1 MLTSFFAHLGRH
13 KLTLLALTC
22 LITVAVL
29 SLLSVTLA
37 QTVTPTEITLRVGGS
52 GKALSAKNS
61 AGQDVNP
68 TVKSYSNDGVVEF
81 VAALKTFKAVKEG
94 ETTARMVFA
103 EGGQEVG
110 LPDVKIKVLPKI
122 EKYIIKYD
130 GVEYKST
137 DVIKISQGLQWAI
150 NVGALNLNGE
160 TVEDVTATVKSGSD
174 KLKISAGPPYTL
186 TAENVGTATLKL
198 KSEDDPGQDFTVQVL
213 SPIDSAT
220 LSVPDVRVPERGS
233 RTYTPVIKNQAG
245 ETVQIGDKAY
255 GVRIDLPDN
264 DYVTLKDADTLVAAT
279 LDVGSSRPITARLH
293 MPAVSFAAGTPPRPL
308 DEPFDVIIDAT
319 GAYMYFVPPTQPLF
333 PNGSAKID
341 AYFRDRNGAPIQSY
355 HVTDWSV
362 DPKYEKYVAL
372 AEEGNS
378 VTVLR
383 LDDVVEDEEPDT
395 SQSLREG
402 GQRSSRAR
410 QQQSQSVQRAA
421 ARRIQA
427 RRLKRPSIIPIKAE
441 AHSIN
446 GSEVLRGEAYV
457 QLREITKFQPLSVKL
472 NVMDQTTAKDLYGG
486 VTADE
491 YYVLMVRLFN
501 DLRDD
506 ETKKYTGA
514 SIIVYSGSVEVAVNL
529 EKQYDKKSNSAKKN
543 SANPSPSPSPTDSY
557 IPDGRWYEVNPV
569 ADIEDVIAD
578 PRYVNKPPTQEEI
591 TLNFND
597 DPVCEDTITYRPL
610 MFEMVVNT
618 VDRREG
624 RSVRARVF
632 DALELVGIGA
642 SFSSAI
648 RFPRPGRDLPII
660 SDRFTNLLVPGLEKI
675 FPSLKE
681 QHRQNI
687 VSQVMKPI
695 EEVPFG
701 SDITRVLFLPR
712 RALRGVIPDHKV
724 RISQICPYYFKI
736 KVAIV
741 DKTGQTVVEQ
751 GTRR

>member
-1 MLTSFFAHLGRH
+1 MTVTTHRRHHVARLLIIVLMLT
-13 KLTLLALTC
+13 
-22 LITVAVL
+22 L
-29 SLLSVTLA
+29 SALA
-37 QTVTPTEITLRVGGS
+37 QTTPPTIITLRVGGS
-52 GKALSAKNS
+52 GKAISVKNS

-68 TVKSYSNDGVVEF
+68 IVKSYSKDGIVEF
-81 VAALKTFKAVKEG
+81 IAASKTFKAIKEG
-94 ETTARMVFA
+94 ETTAKMAFT
-103 EGGQEVG
+103 EGGQEVA
-110 LPDVKIKVLPKI
+110 LPDVNITVFPKI
-122 EKYIIKYD
+122 EKYTIKYD
-130 GVEYKST
+130 GTEYKNMGA
-137 DVIKISQGLQWAI
+137 VRISQGVQWVI
-150 NVGALNLNGE
+150 QVGAVDANGE
-160 TVEDVTATVKSGSD
+160 PVENVTATVKAGAD
-174 KLKISAGPPYTL
+174 KLKISSSPPYTL
-186 TAENVGTATLKL
+186 IAENVGTATLNL
-198 KSEDDPGQDFTVQVL
+198 KNEDDTGQDFTVQIL
-213 SPIDSAT
+213 SPIASGT
-220 LSVPDVRVPERGS
+220 LSVPDVRVPERGTK
-233 RTYTPVIKNQAG
+233 TYTPVLKTTTG
-245 ETVQIGDKAY
+245 DTVQVGDKAY
-255 GVRIDLPDN
+255 GVRIDLPNN
-264 DYVTLKDADTLVAAT
+264 DYVKLKDVYTLMAET
-279 LDVGSSRPITARLH
+279 LDVGTSRPITARLH
-293 MPAVSFAAGTPPRPL
+293 IPAVSFAAGTPPRPL
-308 DEPFDVIIDAT
+308 DEPFDVIVDAT

-333 PNGSAKID
+333 PNGSVKID

-383 LDDVVEDEEPDT
+383 LDDVSEEEEPETDQNIKE
-395 SQSLREG
+395 S
-402 GQRSSRAR
+402 GQRTPSAR
-410 QQQSQSVQRAA
+410 QQSQAAQRAA
-421 ARRIQA
+421 AKRDLA
-427 RRLKRPSIIPIKAE
+427 RRLKRPNVIPIRAE
-441 AHSIN
+441 AHSIS

-486 VTADE
+486 VSSDE
-491 YYVLMVRLFN
+491 YYILMVRLFN

-529 EKQYDKKSNSAKKN
+529 EKQYDKKSNSAKSK
-543 SANPSPSPSPTDSY
+543 SANPSPSPNPTDSY
-557 IPDGRWYEVNPV
+557 IPDGRWYEVDPT
-569 ADIEDVIAD
+569 ADIQNVIAD
-578 PRYVNKPPTQEEI
+578 PRYVYKAPTKEEV
-591 TLNFND
+591 TLSFND

-624 RSVRARVF
+624 RSVRSRIF

-701 SDITRVLFLPR
+701 SDITRVLFIPK

-736 KVAIV
+736 KVAVV

-751 GTRR
+751 GGRR